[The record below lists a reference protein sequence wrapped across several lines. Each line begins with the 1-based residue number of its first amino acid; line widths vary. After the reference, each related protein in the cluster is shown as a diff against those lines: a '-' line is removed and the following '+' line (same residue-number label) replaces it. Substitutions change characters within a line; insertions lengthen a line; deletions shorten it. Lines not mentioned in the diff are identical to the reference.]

1 MIDIIQYKM
10 KKIKNFKEFGAIYEA
25 NIFSKGKELIKKV
38 GSWLSNLLSAQ
49 ENNEI
54 PVRSRKYVPPSQ
66 VQGTVYNAE
75 IPAEMIGDYSQESK
89 PTAVVK
95 VHMPEGVEGK
105 YKFSRSDVKFQEIG
119 DFDIRESNEPKW
131 RTAQR
136 AQDVQ
141 LIDVE
146 KSELERELEYHFRN
160 PEKGRP
166 LCIWG
171 APGIGKTSV
180 VKQFGKKL
188 GVPVIEVILS
198 LMEPTDVAGLPG
210 VLPDVKKPD
219 VKRSVNFLPM
229 IWPLDNGDIEIQK
242 EDGTKEII
250 PGNGGIIF
258 LDEIN
263 RSHPAV
269 QNVMLKVVLDREI
282 ASSNY
287 KLPSKWLI
295 LAAAN
300 RPEDEP
306 GGKGI
311 KPMGVAFS
319 NRFAHVNYILDP
331 VTWTNWAR
339 GVGDLSDDVIS
350 FIELM
355 QEWFYLRPDQ
365 IVSNS
370 DLETIIGITPRAWEY
385 AARDFGERR
394 ADAKAAGSDISKEE
408 AYIIFSKHVGKSAA
422 NVITDFIETTKFWQ
436 PSKISRIFTSPLDP
450 DLDIPRKGSAVDF
463 PKAYAVI
470 YMASKY
476 KSGQTLDP
484 NEFGNLLQYLIG
496 IDSGELAMAALN
508 MVKKT
513 HPEVK
518 NYLADASLEPKVTP
532 FVKKYQKYM
541 KEV

>member
-1 MIDIIQYKM
+1 M
-10 KKIKNFKEFGAIYEA
+10 KKIKNFKQFEAVYEA
-25 NIFSKGKELIKKV
+25 SIFSKGKELIKKV

-54 PVRSRKYVPPSQ
+54 PIRSKKYVPPAQ
-66 VQGTVYNAE
+66 VEGSVYNDE
-75 IPAEMIGDYSQESK
+75 IPSEMIGDYSQTSK

-95 VHMPEGVEGK
+95 VHMPEGIQGK

-119 DFDIRESNEPKW
+119 DFDIRESEEPKW

-136 AQDVQ
+136 TQDTQV
-141 LIDVE
+141 IDVE
-146 KSELERELEYHFRN
+146 KGELERELAYHFRN
-160 PEKGRP
+160 PEKGRS

-180 VKQFGKKL
+180 VKQFGKQL

-210 VLPDVKKPD
+210 VGQDAKDPS

-242 EDGTKEII
+242 EDGSKEII
-250 PGNGGIIF
+250 PGKGGIIF
-258 LDEIN
+258 LDEVN

-282 ASSNY
+282 ASAGY

-306 GGKGI
+306 GKI
-311 KPMGVAFS
+311 KPMGLAFS
-319 NRFAHVNYILDP
+319 NRFAHVNYVLDP
-331 VTWTNWAR
+331 KTWAGWAR
-339 GVGDLSDDVIS
+339 GEKDLSDDVIT
-350 FIELM
+350 FVELM
-355 QEWFYLRPDQ
+355 QDYFYMLPAQ
-365 IVSNS
+365 IVSS
-370 DLETIIGITPRAWEY
+370 ADQETMIGITPRAWEY
-385 AARDFGERR
+385 AAREFGERKE
-394 ADAKAAGSDISKEE
+394 DAKAAGSDISKEE
-408 AYIIFSKHVGKSAA
+408 TYVIFSKHIGKKAA
-422 NVITDFIETTKFWQ
+422 NVITDFLETTKYWQ
-436 PSKISRIFTSPLDP
+436 PSKISRIFTSPNDP
-450 DLDIPRKGSAVDF
+450 DLDVPRLANRKIDF
-463 PKAYAVI
+463 AKAYAVM

-476 KSGQTLDP
+476 KNGQNLDAK
-484 NEFGNLLQYLIG
+484 EFTNLLEYLVK
-496 IDSGELAMAALN
+496 IDSGEIAMSTLN
-508 MVKKT
+508 MIKKI

-518 NYLADASLEPKVTP
+518 GYLADSSLESKITP
-532 FVKKYQKYM
+532 FVNKYKGFM
-541 KEV
+541 REV